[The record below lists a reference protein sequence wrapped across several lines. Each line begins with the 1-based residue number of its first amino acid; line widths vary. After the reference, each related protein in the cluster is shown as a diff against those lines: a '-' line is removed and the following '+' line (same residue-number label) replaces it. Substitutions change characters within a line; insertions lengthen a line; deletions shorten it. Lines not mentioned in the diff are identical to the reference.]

1 VTTAAAVR
9 ILGISTSSAALSC
22 ALFEGAQRVAHD
34 HRRIG
39 RGHAEAIIPA
49 LAALMAG
56 RKADAIIVDVGP
68 GSFTGIRIG
77 IAAARALGLAWG
89 APVTGVTAASLVA
102 AAAFAAAPQA
112 PALTLLLDAGR
123 GQLLHQIITP
133 DFTATATTTLAAAAL
148 SPAAED
154 WLAGPGVALLPP
166 GTPGHHLS
174 AAEPD
179 MAALLHLPPALR
191 ALPPQALYARLPD
204 AQLPGA
210 A

>member
-1 VTTAAAVR
+1 VR

-22 ALFEGAQRVAHD
+22 ALFEDARLAAHD
-34 HRRIG
+34 HRLIG
-39 RGHAEAIIPA
+39 RGHAEAIVPA
-49 LAALMAG
+49 VAALMAG
-56 RKADAIIVDVGP
+56 GIADAIVVDIGP

-89 APVTGVTAASLVA
+89 APVTGVEAGALVA
-102 AAAFAAAPQA
+102 AAAFAAARQA
-112 PALTLLLDAGR
+112 PALTILLDAGR
-123 GQLLHQIITP
+123 GQLLHQIIAP
-133 DFTATATTTLAAAAL
+133 DFTATNTQTLAATAL
-148 SPAAED
+148 FPAAED

-166 GTPGHHLS
+166 GTKGHHLS

-179 MAALLHLPPALR
+179 MAALLHLPPTLR
-191 ALPPQALYARLPD
+191 ARPPEALYARPPD